1 MIILLSV
8 LHVTYIVFWLF
19 SNIEVKID
27 SKVLGLAFP
36 ASFWSSIWN
45 WGTFISSMLE
55 NYPESRATANDILL
69 HLLPNN
75 KRNGSTG
82 QRYITTIVTAKI
94 KMKII
99 KFYSN
104 TFVNI

>member
-1 MIILLSV
+1 
-8 LHVTYIVFWLF
+8 
-19 SNIEVKID
+19 
-27 SKVLGLAFP
+27 
-36 ASFWSSIWN
+36 
-45 WGTFISSMLE
+45 MLE